1 MKIKNYDYK
10 LAAPA
15 VVIDCNGQV
24 YRYIHSSAATALAA
38 VNNIA
43 RHLWRSDS
51 YAVECDHRGYVYA
64 ERIDDT
70 GYISA
75 RAGLMP
81 STRALCHKA
90 PRTSLLRFRGKIYV
104 GGNI

>member
-1 MKIKNYDYK
+1 MKVKNYNYK

-24 YRYIHSSAATALAA
+24 CRYIHASAESALAA

-43 RHLWRSDS
+43 CHLWRSDS
-51 YAVECDHRGYVYA
+51 YAVECDHRDYVYA
-64 ERIDDT
+64 ERIDNT

-75 RAGLMP
+75 RAGLVP
-81 STRALCHKA
+81 STRALCRKA

>member
-1 MKIKNYDYK
+1 MKIKNYNYK

-15 VVIDCNGQV
+15 VVIDCNGQIC
-24 YRYIHSSAATALAA
+24 RYIHAHAESALAA

-43 RHLWRSDS
+43 CHLWRSDS

-75 RAGLMP
+75 RAALVP
-81 STRALCHKA
+81 STRALCRKA
-90 PRTSLLRFRGKIYV
+90 PQVSLLRFRGKIYV